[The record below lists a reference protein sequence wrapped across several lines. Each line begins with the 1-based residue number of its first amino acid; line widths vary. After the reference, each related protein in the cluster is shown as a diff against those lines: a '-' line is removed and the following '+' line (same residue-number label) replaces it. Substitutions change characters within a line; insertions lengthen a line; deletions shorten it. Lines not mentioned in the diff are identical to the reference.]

1 MFQGELD
8 GGAAASVVATTSAGD
23 VKASHAVFD
32 VDVVAAAIAAAPS
45 VVATTSVVA
54 VFVVAC

>member
-8 GGAAASVVATTSAGD
+8 RVAASVVATTSAGN
-23 VKASHAVFD
+23 VKASHADFD
-32 VDVVAAAIAAAPS
+32 VDVVTAAIAAAPS
-45 VVATTSVVA
+45 VVATTSAVA